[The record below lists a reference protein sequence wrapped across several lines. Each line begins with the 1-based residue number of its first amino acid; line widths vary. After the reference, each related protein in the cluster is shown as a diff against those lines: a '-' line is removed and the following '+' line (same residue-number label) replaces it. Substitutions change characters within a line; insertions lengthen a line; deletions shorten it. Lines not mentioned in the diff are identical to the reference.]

1 MRIVSLIENTSAA
14 ERLKAEH
21 GLSLYVENCG
31 KHYLIDTGASDKFIL
46 NAKRM
51 RIPLEKVERVVIS
64 HNHFDHTGGIE
75 ALLKLNPKVKIYAK
89 AACIE
94 DFYMKYGPVRIPI
107 GQLSYLYEEH
117 PRNFVLYNSFQEIGE
132 GFFAMSNEY
141 RDYQMYCREKR
152 LYRRCGKQ
160 IIHDDFEHEAFFL
173 IFPDNNR
180 EKGCVVV
187 SSCSHCGIVN
197 VLKTVRMRYPDTPI
211 LSVIG
216 GFHLMGSSTKKLCCS
231 VEFVDKTVNELKGIP
246 TGAIYTCHCTGL
258 TGYGIMKAGLGDRL
272 QYLQTGEELEF

>member
-51 RIPLEKVERVVIS
+51 RIPLEKVEKVVIS

-94 DFYMKYGPVRIPI
+94 DFYMKYGFIRIPI
-107 GQLSYLYEEH
+107 GQLSYLYEE
-117 PRNFVLYNSFQEIGE
+117 
-132 GFFAMSNEY
+132 
-141 RDYQMYCREKR
+141 
-152 LYRRCGKQ
+152 
-160 IIHDDFEHEAFFL
+160 
-173 IFPDNNR
+173 
-180 EKGCVVV
+180 
-187 SSCSHCGIVN
+187 
-197 VLKTVRMRYPDTPI
+197 
-211 LSVIG
+211 
-216 GFHLMGSSTKKLCCS
+216 
-231 VEFVDKTVNELKGIP
+231 
-246 TGAIYTCHCTGL
+246 
-258 TGYGIMKAGLGDRL
+258 
-272 QYLQTGEELEF
+272 QYLANDEL